1 LERVVANLHKRRQR
15 LGLSLLRYTHA
26 FMVGY
31 EHKRT
36 THKCPYENGERLAKA
51 YWDGRRTKLNYDHL
65 VKNDF
70 SVKNVLTHY
79 RD

>member
-1 LERVVANLHKRRQR
+1 MKKQIANLNKRGQR
-15 LGLSLLRYTHA
+15 LGLILLRYTHA
-26 FMVGY
+26 FMIGY

-36 THKCPYENGERLAKA
+36 REKCPYDKEALAKA

-65 VKNDF
+65 VRNDF
-70 SVKNVLTHY
+70 VVKKVLTPY

>member
-1 LERVVANLHKRRQR
+1 MEKTIANLHKRRRR

-36 THKCPYENGERLAKA
+36 REKCPYDREVLAKA
-51 YWDGRRTKLNYDHL
+51 YWEGRRTRLNYDHL
-65 VKNDF
+65 VKTDF
-70 SVKNVLTHY
+70 LVKNVLTPY

>member
-1 LERVVANLHKRRQR
+1 LNKVIQNLHKRRQR

-36 THKCPYENGERLAKA
+36 REKCPYDKEQLAKA
-51 YWDGRRTKLNYDHL
+51 YWEGRRTKLNYDHL

-70 SVKNVLTHY
+70 CVKNALTHI
-79 RD
+79 RI

>member
-1 LERVVANLHKRRQR
+1 MEKIVQNLHKRRQR

-26 FMVGY
+26 FLVGY

-36 THKCPYENGERLAKA
+36 KNKCPYEKEVLAKA
-51 YWDGRRTKLNYDHL
+51 YWEGRRTRLNYDHL
-65 VKNDF
+65 VKRDF

-79 RD
+79 RN